1 MKKFIPKEAIAKC
14 RKRLE
19 SETKVGRM
27 IGGLGWSR
35 KQVRDFW
42 EGIFYVIPCG
52 MVRKGDDPY
61 GRIIHDF

>member
-1 MKKFIPKEAIAKC
+1 
-14 RKRLE
+14 
-19 SETKVGRM
+19 M

-52 MVRKGDDPY
+52 MVPTGDDPY
-61 GRIIHDF
+61 GRIIFCSGRGKIAKYVVTK